1 MSDNKL
7 IDNLENDNIPVF
19 NVTEITTEIT
29 NLLETKYSYIKVKGE
44 ISGETGNKYPEIY
57 FSLKDN
63 DNVIS
68 AIIKRNK
75 VSFLKLLPKDGLEVI
90 CTGKITAYTKRDS
103 KFQIDVDHISVEG
116 EGQLLKIKEELRK
129 KLEKKGWFD
138 SKYKKNLPYIP
149 DNIGIITSPTG
160 SVIKDMQQIIFERF
174 SRKTL
179 LYPVAVQGDKA
190 VEEIVNAVKSFNN
203 QNNLNKPDVII
214 IARGGG
220 SIEDLWCFNDEKIIK
235 AVYESNI
242 PIISAI
248 GHEPDINLIDYVADI
263 SAVTPSH
270 AAKLVVPERKELV
283 QNLNKQFA
291 RFNKNIEFFFNNK
304 IQTVSSAFSSM
315 PKTNVI
321 FSFKKEN
328 FNKINKKFKNSD
340 LKLFKALE
348 DKLHYIISK
357 FNIGSHINTLK
368 RGYTFIRNIKNKS
381 FITASRNI
389 KSSQDISITFY
400 DGTIKAITKEK
411 KNN

>member
-304 IQTVSSAFSSM
+304 IQAVSSAFSSM

-340 LKLFKALE
+340 LKLFKVLE

>member
-160 SVIKDMQQIIFERF
+160 SVIKDMQRIIFERF

-321 FSFKKEN
+321 FSFKKERSS
-328 FNKINKKFKNSD
+328 F
-340 LKLFKALE
+340 L
-348 DKLHYIISK
+348 
-357 FNIGSHINTLK
+357 
-368 RGYTFIRNIKNKS
+368 TFS
-381 FITASRNI
+381 A
-389 KSSQDISITFY
+389 
-400 DGTIKAITKEK
+400 
-411 KNN
+411 

>member
-304 IQTVSSAFSSM
+304 IQTVSSVFSSM
-315 PKTNVI
+315 PKANVI

-340 LKLFKALE
+340 LKLFKVLE

-389 KSSQDISITFY
+389 KSNQDISITFY

>member
-340 LKLFKALE
+340 LKLFKVLE

>member
-103 KFQIDVDHISVEG
+103 KFQIDVDQISVEG

-340 LKLFKALE
+340 LKLFKVLE

-389 KSSQDISITFY
+389 KSNQDISITFY

>member
-304 IQTVSSAFSSM
+304 IQAVSSAFSSM

-340 LKLFKALE
+340 LKLFKVLE

-389 KSSQDISITFY
+389 KSNQDISITFY

>member
-304 IQTVSSAFSSM
+304 IQTVSSVFSSM
-315 PKTNVI
+315 PKANVI

-389 KSSQDISITFY
+389 KSNQDISITFY

>member
-389 KSSQDISITFY
+389 KSNQDISITFY

>member
-340 LKLFKALE
+340 LKLFKVLE
-348 DKLHYIISK
+348 DKLDYIISK

-368 RGYTFIRNIKNKS
+368 RGYAFVRDIKNKS
-381 FITASRNI
+381 FVSLVKNI
-389 KSSQDISITFY
+389 KSNQDISITFY

>member
-1 MSDNKL
+1 MTDNKL
-7 IDNLENDNIPVF
+7 IDNLDNENIPVF
-19 NVTEITTEIT
+19 SVSEITTEIT
-29 NLLETKYSYIKVKGE
+29 NLLEKKYNYIKIKGE

-63 DNVIS
+63 NNVIS

-75 VSFLKLLPKDGLEVI
+75 ISFLKLLPKDGLEVI
-90 CTGKITAYTKRDS
+90 CAGKITAYTKRDS
-103 KFQIDVDHISVEG
+103 KFQIDVDSISVEG

-149 DNIGIITSPTG
+149 NNIGIITSPTG
-160 SVIKDMQQIIFERF
+160 SVIKDMQRIIFERF
-174 SRKTL
+174 PRKIL
-179 LYPVAVQGDKA
+179 LCPVKVQGDKA
-190 VEEIVNAVKSFNN
+190 VEEIVNAVEFFNN
-203 QNNLNKPDVII
+203 QDNLNKPDVII

-283 QNLNKQFA
+283 QNLNKQFL
-291 RFNKNIEFFFNNK
+291 RFNKNIEFFFDNK
-304 IQTVSSAFSSM
+304 IQAVSSAFSSM
-315 PKTNVI
+315 PKTNVT

-328 FNKINKKFKNSD
+328 FNKINEKFKNSD
-340 LKLFKALE
+340 LKLFKVLE

-389 KSSQDISITFY
+389 KSNQDISITFY
-400 DGTIKAITKEK
+400 DGTVKAITKEK

>member
-340 LKLFKALE
+340 LKLFKVLE

-400 DGTIKAITKEK
+400 DGTIKAITK
-411 KNN
+411 

>member
-160 SVIKDMQQIIFERF
+160 SVIKDMQRIIFERF

-340 LKLFKALE
+340 LKLFKVLE

-389 KSSQDISITFY
+389 KSNQDISITFY

>member
-304 IQTVSSAFSSM
+304 IQTVSSVFSSM
-315 PKTNVI
+315 PKANVI

-340 LKLFKALE
+340 LKLFKVLE

>member
-19 NVTEITTEIT
+19 NVTEITTDIT

-389 KSSQDISITFY
+389 KSNQDISITFY

>member
-1 MSDNKL
+1 MSDNEL

-340 LKLFKALE
+340 LKFFKALE

-389 KSSQDISITFY
+389 KSNQDISITFY

>member
-160 SVIKDMQQIIFERF
+160 SVIKDMQRIIFERF

-248 GHEPDINLIDYVADI
+248 GHEPDIHLIDYVADI

-328 FNKINKKFKNSD
+328 FNKINKKFKNSN
-340 LKLFKALE
+340 LKLFKVLE

-389 KSSQDISITFY
+389 KSNQDISITFY

>member
-220 SIEDLWCFNDEKIIK
+220 SVEDLWCFNDEKIIK

-340 LKLFKALE
+340 LKLFKVLE

>member
-160 SVIKDMQQIIFERF
+160 SVIKDMQRIIFERF
-174 SRKTL
+174 SRKML

-340 LKLFKALE
+340 LKLFKVLE

>member
-160 SVIKDMQQIIFERF
+160 SVIKDMQRIIFERF

-248 GHEPDINLIDYVADI
+248 GHEPDIHLIDYVADI

-340 LKLFKALE
+340 LKLFKVLE

-389 KSSQDISITFY
+389 KSNQDISITFY

>member
-1 MSDNKL
+1 MSDNEL

-220 SIEDLWCFNDEKIIK
+220 SVEDLWCFNDEKIIK

-304 IQTVSSAFSSM
+304 IQTVSSVFSSM
-315 PKTNVI
+315 PKANVI

-389 KSSQDISITFY
+389 KSNQDISITFY

>member
-190 VEEIVNAVKSFNN
+190 VEEIVNAVESFNN
-203 QNNLNKPDVII
+203 QDNLNKPDVII

-304 IQTVSSAFSSM
+304 IQTVSSVFSSM
-315 PKTNVI
+315 PKANVI

>member
-1 MSDNKL
+1 MSDNEL

-340 LKLFKALE
+340 LKLFKVLE

-389 KSSQDISITFY
+389 KSNQDISITFY
-400 DGTIKAITKEK
+400 AGTIKAITKEK

>member
-1 MSDNKL
+1 MSDNEL

-340 LKLFKALE
+340 LKLFKVLE